1 MWGLTLSLAEL
12 LRPIDRIDVDAKRI
26 LAQAVS
32 IAGSLDDNG
41 KNCGPSFG
49 RCELAVVV
57 AAFGP
62 RNSKTLRRGANDARD
77 LNCNLRATELGKG
90 IIRSGV
96 IVERRG
102 AAIRREVVGTEP
114 VLPQDDGVGR
124 QAAYIFDEAG
134 EMKRDLRIG
143 RLVE

>member
-41 KNCGPSFG
+41 ENCGPSFG

-62 RNSKTLRRGANDARD
+62 RNSKTLRRGANGARD
-77 LNCNLRATELGKG
+77 LNCHLRAAELGKR
-90 IIRSGV
+90 IIRSCV
-96 IVERRG
+96 IVAHPGDAVRRV
-102 AAIRREVVGTEP
+102 IVVP
-114 VLPQDDGVGR
+114 YHV
-124 QAAYIFDEAG
+124 
-134 EMKRDLRIG
+134 
-143 RLVE
+143 